1 MPSGRV
7 VRLEKWVLVS
17 AATLEVVSGVRRV
30 CEGKV
35 TWSAPARPLLSL
47 RGWGAGPGLRAPC
60 PGGRRPCRG
69 GECNWTL
76 AVTWKARWG
85 SHTVERIVTL
95 ERLASVQFLFS

>member
-47 RGWGAGPGLRAPC
+47 RGWGLVPASARPVPEG
-60 PGGRRPCRG
+60 GGRAAEVSATGLSP
-69 GECNWTL
+69 
-76 AVTWKARWG
+76 
-85 SHTVERIVTL
+85 
-95 ERLASVQFLFS
+95 